1 MHTFQFARLKL
12 TVWYVLISMTITILF
27 SLVIYTRLTGELD
40 RIERFQQ
47 ANKQNNISF
56 PPRNPAFPQPPELD
70 VAQSKMNILLTLL
83 AVNGV
88 VLALSGGA
96 GYILAGRTLRPIQEM
111 MDEQS
116 RFITDASHE
125 LKTPLTAIRTEYEV
139 AMLSKPVPAKEANA
153 LINSSYEEII
163 SLQGLAENLL
173 ELTHQQKNREH
184 MKMKEVS
191 LLEVTEASLKKVIP
205 FAKQKQITINNQIDD
220 YILSGEQQSL
230 TQLLVILID
239 NAIKYN
245 PKHSEIILT
254 STKTDHQILVTVSDN
269 GVGIAEKDLKHIFD
283 RFYRVDKSRSK
294 TDGYG
299 LGLSIAKE
307 IVEVHNGSISAESKL
322 AEGTTFTIRL
332 PLKRAQD

>member
-191 LLEVTEASLKKVIP
+191 LLEVTEAS
-205 FAKQKQITINNQIDD
+205 
-220 YILSGEQQSL
+220 
-230 TQLLVILID
+230 
-239 NAIKYN
+239 
-245 PKHSEIILT
+245 
-254 STKTDHQILVTVSDN
+254 
-269 GVGIAEKDLKHIFD
+269 
-283 RFYRVDKSRSK
+283 
-294 TDGYG
+294 
-299 LGLSIAKE
+299 
-307 IVEVHNGSISAESKL
+307 
-322 AEGTTFTIRL
+322 
-332 PLKRAQD
+332 

>member
-1 MHTFQFARLKL
+1 
-12 TVWYVLISMTITILF
+12 MTITILF
-27 SLVIYTRLTGELD
+27 SLVIYTRLIGELD
-40 RIERFQQ
+40 RIGRFQQ
-47 ANKQNNISF
+47 ANKQNNIPF
-56 PPRNPAFPQPPELD
+56 PLRNRDFPLPPELD
-70 VAQSKMNILLTLL
+70 VAQAKINILLTLFG
-83 AVNGV
+83 VNGV
-88 VLALSGGA
+88 VLVLAGGA

-139 AMLSKPVPAKEANA
+139 AMLTKPIPVKEANT

-163 SLQGLAENLL
+163 NLQDLAENLL
-173 ELTHQQKNREH
+173 ELTRQQKRERIH
-184 MKMKEVS
+184 MKEVS
-191 LLEVTEASLKKVIP
+191 LLEITEASLKKVIP

-230 TQLLVILID
+230 IRLLVILLD

-245 PKHSEIILT
+245 SKNSAITLT
-254 STKTDHQILVTVSDN
+254 STKTDHHLLITVSDN
-269 GVGIAEKDLKHIFD
+269 GVGIAKQDLEHIFD

-294 TDGYG
+294 TSGYG

-307 IVEVHNGSISAESKL
+307 IVETHSGSISVESKL
-322 AEGTTFTIRL
+322 GKGATFSIQL
-332 PLKRAQD
+332 PLKRT